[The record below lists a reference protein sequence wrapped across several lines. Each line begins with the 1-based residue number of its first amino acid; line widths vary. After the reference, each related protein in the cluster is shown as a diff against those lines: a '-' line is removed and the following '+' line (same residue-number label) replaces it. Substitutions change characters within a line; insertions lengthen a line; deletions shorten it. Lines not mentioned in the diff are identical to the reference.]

1 MIKINLV
8 PSDLLDKARQRQQTL
23 QVAAVAVVFAVGVA
37 GLSAVHLFK
46 AQRLESE
53 LVTVKAE
60 MKRWQE
66 KLDKLNDL
74 QRKTDEV
81 KARIKV
87 ISDLRTGRPL
97 YPLFM
102 SDFVRAVPPG
112 VWVKSLQVS
121 NLPNLSLK
129 LNISADS
136 STSEDIMGWIKN
148 MADGGKFSVM
158 EMGGVSV
165 AVNVD
170 GTKSYSFT
178 LTGTYASKL

>member
-8 PSDLLDKARQRQQTL
+8 PADLLDKARQRQQTV
-23 QVAAVAVVFAVGVA
+23 QVAAVAIVFAVVVA

-46 AQRLESE
+46 AQRLEAE

-81 KARIKV
+81 KARIRV
-87 ISDLRTGRPL
+87 ISDLRAGRAL

-102 SDFVRAVPPG
+102 SDFVRAVPAG
-112 VWVKSLQVS
+112 VWVKGLAVS

-136 STSEDIMGWIKN
+136 ATSEDIMGWIKN
-148 MADGGKFSVM
+148 MTDGGKFSGM

-165 AVNVD
+165 ALSPD
-170 GTKSYSFT
+170 GTKVYTFT
-178 LTGTYASKL
+178 MTATYASKL